1 MRTSQYL
8 LSTLKETPADA
19 EVISHQLM
27 LRAGMI
33 RKLASGL
40 YTWLPTGVRVLK
52 KVENIVREE
61 MNNAGAIEVLMPVV
75 QPSELWQESGRWEQ
89 YGPELL
95 RIADRGDRPFVLGP
109 THEEVITDLIRNELS
124 SYKQLPL
131 NFYQIQTKFR
141 DEVRPRFG
149 VMRSR
154 EFLMKD
160 AYSFH
165 TSQESLQETYDAM
178 YAAYSKIFS
187 RMGLDFRAVQ
197 ADTGSIGG
205 SASHEFQVLA
215 QSGED
220 DVVFSDTSDY
230 AANIELAEAIAPKEP
245 RAAATQEM
253 TLVDTPNAKT
263 IAELVEQ
270 FNLPIE
276 KTVKTLLVKAVEGS
290 SFPLVALLV
299 RGDHELNEVKAEKLP
314 QVASPLTFATEE
326 EIRAVVKAG
335 PGSLGP
341 VNMPIPVVI
350 DRTVAAMSD
359 FAAGA
364 NIDGKHYFGI
374 NWDRDVAT
382 PEIADIRNVVAGD
395 PSPDGQGTLLIKR
408 GIEVGHIFQLGTK
421 YSEALKASVQGED
434 GRNQILTMG
443 CYGIGVT
450 RVVAAAIEQNY
461 DERGIVWPDAI
472 APFQV
477 AILPMNMHKSF
488 RVQEL
493 AEKLYSELRAQ
504 GIEVL
509 LDDRKERPGVMFADM
524 ELIGIPHTIVLGD
537 RNLDNDDIEYKYRR
551 NGEKQ
556 LIKTG
561 DIVDYLVKQI
571 KADARKGPEFRGPFL
586 HGLYKMDKPKAY
598 CRLLLPCFLLLSACT
613 VDISQPDSS
622 ATVVNAEAKTWAVK
636 FQHQSS
642 FTEQS
647 IKEITEPDLKPGDLL
662 FSSSLGVTSFG
673 IRVFST
679 SSVSHVAIYLG
690 DNNVAEAT
698 GAGVQIVSLK
708 KAIKHSDKLFVL
720 RVPDLTPQQATE
732 ITAFA
737 TKLKIAV
744 ITIAALSNLFHLW

>member
-61 MNNAGAIEVLMPVV
+61 MNNAGAIEMCMPVV
-75 QPSELWQESGRWEQ
+75 QPADLWQESGRWEQ

-95 RIADRGDRPFVLGP
+95 RFVDRGDRPFVLGP

-131 NFYQIQTKFR
+131 NFFQIQTKFR

-178 YAAYSKIFS
+178 YQAYSKIFT
-187 RMGLDFRAVQ
+187 RMGLDFRAVE

-220 DVVFSDTSDY
+220 DVIFSTDSDF
-230 AANIELAEAIAPKEP
+230 AANIEFAEAVAPAGG
-245 RAAATQEM
+245 RAAPTVEM
-253 TLVDTPNAKT
+253 TQIDTPNAKT

-270 FNLPIE
+270 FNLPVE
-276 KTVKTLLVKAVEGS
+276 KTVKTLMVKATEGS
-290 SFPLVALLV
+290 AYPLVALLV

-326 EIRAVVKAG
+326 EIRAVAKAG

-341 VNMPIPVVI
+341 INLPIPVVI

-359 FAAGA
+359 FATGA
-364 NIDGKHYFGI
+364 NIDGKHFVGV
-374 NWDRDVAT
+374 NWERDVAL
-382 PEIADIRNVVAGD
+382 PEVADIRNVVEGD
-395 PSPDGQGTLLIKR
+395 PSPDGKGTLLIKR

-421 YSEALKASVQGED
+421 YSEAMKASVQGED
-434 GRNQILTMG
+434 GRNQTLTMG

-450 RVVAAAIEQNY
+450 RVVAAAIEQNN

-488 RVQEL
+488 RVKEL
-493 AEKLYSELRAQ
+493 AEELYSTLRAK
-504 GIEVL
+504 GIDVL
-509 LDDRKERPGVMFADM
+509 MDDRKERPGVMFADM
-524 ELIGIPHTIVLGD
+524 ELIGIPHTVVIGD
-537 RNLDNDDIEYKYRR
+537 RNLDSEEVEYKNRR
-551 NGEKQ
+551 EGEKQ
-556 LIKTG
+556 MIKTG
-561 DIVDYLVKQI
+561 EIID
-571 KADARKGPEFRGPFL
+571 
-586 HGLYKMDKPKAY
+586 
-598 CRLLLPCFLLLSACT
+598 FLLA
-613 VDISQPDSS
+613 
-622 ATVVNAEAKTWAVK
+622 
-636 FQHQSS
+636 
-642 FTEQS
+642 
-647 IKEITEPDLKPGDLL
+647 
-662 FSSSLGVTSFG
+662 
-673 IRVFST
+673 
-679 SSVSHVAIYLG
+679 
-690 DNNVAEAT
+690 
-698 GAGVQIVSLK
+698 QIQ
-708 KAIKHSDKLFVL
+708 
-720 RVPDLTPQQATE
+720 R
-732 ITAFA
+732 
-737 TKLKIAV
+737 
-744 ITIAALSNLFHLW
+744 